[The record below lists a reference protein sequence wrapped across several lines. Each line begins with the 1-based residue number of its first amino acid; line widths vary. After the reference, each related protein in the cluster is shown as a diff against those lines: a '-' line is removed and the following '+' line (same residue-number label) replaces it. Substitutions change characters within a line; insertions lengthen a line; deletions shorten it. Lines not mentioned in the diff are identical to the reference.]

1 MNLKKTWNKKYGK
14 SEIIT
19 KENSTLKN
27 VEIDMVRLADGQ
39 TKAYDEKDTEF
50 GIVIFGGK
58 CKISGDGFDFGE
70 IGKRK
75 DVFDGPCTCVYVPK
89 DTKFSITGVGE
100 VSMCVAKS
108 PSWNVHKPVLIKPE
122 DVICKN
128 LGQKLLPLDNGRKKQ
143 GLLYDNR

>member
-70 IGKRK
+70 IGRERTYLTDLVPVYMYPKIQNSVLRAWARYE
-75 DVFDGPCTCVYVPK
+75 CVLPNHRLGMY
-89 DTKFSITGVGE
+89 T
-100 VSMCVAKS
+100 S
-108 PSWNVHKPVLIKPE
+108 PFL
-122 DVICKN
+122 
-128 LGQKLLPLDNGRKKQ
+128 
-143 GLLYDNR
+143 

>member
-1 MNLKKTWNKKYGK
+1 
-14 SEIIT
+14 
-19 KENSTLKN
+19 
-27 VEIDMVRLADGQ
+27 MVRLADGQ

-89 DTKFSITGVGE
+89 RYKIQYYGRGRGINVCCQITVLECTQARSYKTRGRNMQGTSVKKAGRERRTLFSMRE
-100 VSMCVAKS
+100 
-108 PSWNVHKPVLIKPE
+108 
-122 DVICKN
+122 
-128 LGQKLLPLDNGRKKQ
+128 
-143 GLLYDNR
+143 

>member
-50 GIVIFGGK
+50 
-58 CKISGDGFDFGE
+58 
-70 IGKRK
+70 
-75 DVFDGPCTCVYVPK
+75 
-89 DTKFSITGVGE
+89 
-100 VSMCVAKS
+100 
-108 PSWNVHKPVLIKPE
+108 
-122 DVICKN
+122 
-128 LGQKLLPLDNGRKKQ
+128 
-143 GLLYDNR
+143 